1 MSSAAKKRRAS
12 GTDFVPIAVGKNGGV
27 GPMEAKKLIKMAS
40 ISPTNYSVGEDNVV
54 DKIVDLLDKRNLIS

>member
-12 GTDFVPIAVGKNGGV
+12 GTDFVPIAVGKNGGG
-27 GPMEAKKLIKMAS
+27 GPAKKLIKMAS